1 MAAPQKQPE
10 AELADLAL
18 VRRIVRGDESALA
31 AVCDRYGSVVYSTAH
46 RILRDTGA
54 AEEVLQDIF
63 FQLWRT
69 AANFDAARGSLA
81 GWLLVTARNR
91 SIDRLRRRPATVD
104 EDLAGADIASPVN
117 LERALEREELSAR
130 LRTAFAQLPA
140 PQREAMEMAYFEGL
154 THTEIAQR
162 TGDPLGTVKT
172 RLRTALGTVKQVLK

>member
-1 MAAPQKQPE
+1 MADQ
-10 AELADLAL
+10 AL
-18 VRRIVRGDESALA
+18 IRRIMSGDEAALGLLY
-31 AVCDRYGSVVYSTAH
+31 DRYAPVVYSVSN

-63 FQLWRT
+63 YQLWRT
-69 AANFDAARGSLA
+69 AGNFDAGRGSLA

-91 SIDRLRRRPATVD
+91 SIDRLRRRPAIPD
-104 EDLAGADIASPVN
+104 EDVAGGEIASPLN
-117 LERALEREELSAR
+117 LESAMAREELMAR
-130 LRTAFAQLPA
+130 ARRAFVELPP

-172 RLRTALGTVKQVLK
+172 RLRTALQTVKRVLTGRVE